1 MKLTLSQEIAFAMLA
16 RPGEHTC
23 TSVGSVLTGR
33 QSAYGWQTSAREGG
47 RTLHALRRLGLV
59 QVDFKK
65 RSNGQIY
72 REVAQAVGADL
83 WDWQTPHPPGFF
95 AQYDRI
101 LTLPHAGSTFLV
113 TQHGVPRNKI
123 ILVAHAECDI
133 QQLLH
138 REQGDTW
145 GRYAGYAVVSDT
157 LACSSLSLGI
167 TRVPVVLKQGIPCAA
182 YDMPLPERLRT
193 VGYAALMERTNEYA
207 VEIKRGSLARKAAT
221 RAGLDF
227 KIATGLTREQMP
239 DFYRSVDALI
249 LSSLQEGGA
258 MPPYEAA
265 AAGRLVIGTPVGDF
279 PRLCLEGMGVLGPL
293 NDQPFEEF
301 AVAELLK
308 YKRDVTSFRLRCQGI
323 KLSVQH
329 NRDWAIV
336 MPEWKKFIFDSCL
349 AGK

>member
-1 MKLTLSQEIAFAMLA
+1 MKLAIF
-16 RPGEHTC
+16 
-23 TSVGSVLTGR
+23 VDTGW
-33 QSAYGWQTSAREGG
+33 SI
-47 RTLHALRRLGLV
+47 
-59 QVDFKK
+59 
-65 RSNGQIY
+65 GQIY
-72 REVAQAVGADL
+72 REVAAAVGAEL
-83 WDWQTPHPPGFF
+83 LDWQVQYPHGFF
-95 AQYDRI
+95 DQFDRT

-113 TQHGVPRNKI
+113 TQHGVPRDKI

-133 QQLLH
+133 QQLLR

-167 TRVPVVLKQGIPCAA
+167 TRVPTVLRQGIPCAA
-182 YDMPLPERLRT
+182 YGMPLPERLKT
-193 VGYAALMERTNEYA
+193 VGYAALMERTNEHGI
-207 VEIKRGSLARKAAT
+207 EIKRGSLARRAAE

-227 KIATGLTREQMP
+227 KVATGLTREQMP
-239 DFYRSVDALI
+239 DFYHSVDAVI

-293 NDQPFEEF
+293 NDQAFEDF
-301 AVAELLK
+301 AVTELLK
-308 YKRDVTSFRLRCQGI
+308 HKSDVGLFHMYCGSIREAAR
-323 KLSVQH
+323 QH
-329 NRDWAIV
+329 RDWEVV